1 MWMWKIFTPVWKIVG
16 EFITL
21 GTLYNDMGI
30 DCMEINDIQIT
41 TDRERM
47 LDQRR
52 GRGNQT
58 KGGFSLS
65 VSLRNSTLFH
75 SQFQMVQEEENVNI
89 LFAKMLTSIWFKN
102 VWKRGSV
109 SGALWPVLSQSQNS
123 PRGPL
128 MLRIR
133 LGRNISA
140 AAAAGR
146 INIGAGR
153 K

>member
-1 MWMWKIFTPVWKIVG
+1 
-16 EFITL
+16 
-21 GTLYNDMGI
+21 
-30 DCMEINDIQIT
+30 MEINDIQIT

-89 LFAKMLTSIWFKN
+89 LFAKMLTSI
-102 VWKRGSV
+102 
-109 SGALWPVLSQSQNS
+109 
-123 PRGPL
+123 
-128 MLRIR
+128 
-133 LGRNISA
+133 
-140 AAAAGR
+140 
-146 INIGAGR
+146 
-153 K
+153 